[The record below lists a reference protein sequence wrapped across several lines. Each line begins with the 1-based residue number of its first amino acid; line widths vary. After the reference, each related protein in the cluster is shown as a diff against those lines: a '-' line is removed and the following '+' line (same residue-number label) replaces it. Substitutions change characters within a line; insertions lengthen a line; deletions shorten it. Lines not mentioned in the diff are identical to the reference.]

1 VYNYDTEDSSVKI
14 QILAAALGLALLA
27 GCGASTPAAP
37 VTVTAA
43 APAPVTVTASAPA
56 PVTISQ
62 TVLTTVTPPPPRG
75 SVITVAEDAA
85 DCAVLS
91 RAVNVLR
98 GGMLSHLPATAD
110 AWIAV
115 QWDTAASELIDD
127 TVAVRVTARDLSIEN
142 SRAHWI
148 NSAADSQGAALD
160 AAAMDFENFLADVTS
175 LAKSAKAGLS
185 EPPCAA

>member
-1 VYNYDTEDSSVKI
+1 VKI

-37 VTVTAA
+37 LTVTAA

-62 TVLTTVTPPPPRG
+62 TVLTTVTAPPPTG
-75 SVITVAEDAA
+75 SANTDAPDAA

-91 RAVNVLR
+91 RAVHVLEVGALLR
-98 GGMLSHLPATAD
+98 LPATAD
-110 AWIAV
+110 AW
-115 QWDTAASELIDD
+115 TADQRATGASELIDYMS
-127 TVAVRVTARDLSIEN
+127 TVRAAGNDLSVE
-142 SRAHWI
+142 SARADWI
-148 NSAADSQGAALD
+148 SSVFAASAAVD
-160 AAAMDFENFLADVTS
+160 AAIATDYKKFLEGITV